1 VPVVAVHDRRIFHSG
16 KRTGLACW
24 RRRPRRRGFVP
35 DVRCNATG
43 VTAATDPEFTRLLS
57 TAGEVG
63 KPPDFRR
70 RESVTASDRVLFLHL
85 RYIVGELLY
94 VMNII
99 TSRRKFLMRGG
110 VVVAASAF
118 GRAGLFG
125 AEPKREEGDEEEE
138 VSPAEDLMRE
148 HGVLKRVLLIYGEAI
163 RRIEANEDLPPE
175 TVMDSAKII
184 RNFIEDYHEKL
195 EEDFLFPRFKKA
207 GKLVD
212 LVDVLLKQHQG
223 GRKVTDITMRF
234 ATDQAL
240 KNSDDRRKL
249 ADSLRQFIRMYNP
262 HEAREDTILFP
273 EFRKIVSK
281 NEYDSLGEDFEKKEH
296 ELFGEDGFERMVDK
310 VAGIEKKLGIYDL
323 AQFTPKI

>member
-1 VPVVAVHDRRIFHSG
+1 
-16 KRTGLACW
+16 
-24 RRRPRRRGFVP
+24 
-35 DVRCNATG
+35 
-43 VTAATDPEFTRLLS
+43 
-57 TAGEVG
+57 
-63 KPPDFRR
+63 
-70 RESVTASDRVLFLHL
+70 
-85 RYIVGELLY
+85 
-94 VMNII
+94 M
-99 TSRRKFLMRGG
+99 
-110 VVVAASAF
+110 
-118 GRAGLFG
+118 FG
-125 AEPKREEGDEEEE
+125 AELKREGDEEEE

-148 HGVLKRVLLIYGEAI
+148 HGVLKRVLLVYGEAI
-163 RRIEANEDLPPE
+163 RRIETNEDLPPE

-212 LVDVLLKQHQG
+212 LVDVLLQQHQG
-223 GRKVTDITMRF
+223 GRKVTDITMQF

-240 KNSDDRRKL
+240 KNSDERRKL

-323 AQFTPKI
+323 AQFTPNV